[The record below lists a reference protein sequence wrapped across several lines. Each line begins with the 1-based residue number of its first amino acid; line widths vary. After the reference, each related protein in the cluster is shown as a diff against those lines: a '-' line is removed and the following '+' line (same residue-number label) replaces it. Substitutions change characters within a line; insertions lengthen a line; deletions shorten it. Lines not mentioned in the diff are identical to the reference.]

1 MKKKYTRP
9 RIGLALGS
17 GGSKGLAH
25 IGVLRALSDH
35 NIPIDMIAG
44 SSVGALIGGLYA
56 SGRSVEEI
64 EKISWDANWRMMF
77 SMVDPKLKRGLI
89 GGKKVKEFIRH
100 ELKAQTF
107 ETCPIPFSA
116 IGTNMQTG
124 AFYAFTSGDMATAI
138 RASISVPVAFKSEEI
153 DGHVY
158 ADGGLSA
165 PVPVETLRQ
174 MGADIVIAV
183 NLDKHYYN
191 EKKKP
196 AWYTVAYDS
205 LNILRYHLALQ
216 NVEDADVVIDI
227 DTHTSDVFDFF
238 NFVDGEEKIAIGK
251 RAAEDILPEL
261 ERVIAERMK

>member
-1 MKKKYTRP
+1 MHTRT
-9 RIGLALGS
+9 RQKVGLALGS

-25 IGVLRALSDH
+25 IGVIKTLRAH

-44 SSVGALIGGLYA
+44 SSIGAMIGGLYA
-56 SGRSVEEI
+56 SGRSIEDI
-64 EKISWDANWRMMF
+64 EKISWDADWRMMF
-77 SMVDPKLKRGLI
+77 AMVDPKLKRGLI
-89 GGKKVKEFIRH
+89 GGNKVKEFIRH
-100 ELKAQTF
+100 ELKANTF
-107 ETCPIPFSA
+107 EECPIPFSA
-116 IGTNMQTG
+116 IATDMQTG
-124 AFYAFTSGDMATAI
+124 AFHTFNSGDMATAI

-165 PVPVETLRQ
+165 PVPVETVRQ

-216 NVEDADVVIDI
+216 NVEDADIVIDI

-238 NFVDGEEKIAIGK
+238 NFVDGAEKIAIGEK
-251 RAAEDILPEL
+251 ATEEIISQL
-261 ERVIAERMK
+261 EGVIAEQMK